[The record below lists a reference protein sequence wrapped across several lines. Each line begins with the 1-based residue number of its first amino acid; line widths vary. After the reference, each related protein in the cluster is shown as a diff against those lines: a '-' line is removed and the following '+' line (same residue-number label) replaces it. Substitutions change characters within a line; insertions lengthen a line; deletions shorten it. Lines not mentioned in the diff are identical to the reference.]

1 MKASKLAAKFGFS
14 CQVFAATWETGPAE
28 ERDAVLKV
36 QMPPN
41 DWEWYIVSEVH
52 ARFDSLSHP
61 LKEGATAWKKGFMS
75 APRCLTFTN
84 GAILVSQQQKMGTL
98 LDLVNLTKG
107 GAYNFVAAC
116 RYLVGSGSQGYQY
129 RVLPSVSE

>member
-1 MKASKLAAKFGFS
+1 M
-14 CQVFAATWETGPAE
+14 FAATWETGPAE
-28 ERDAVLKV
+28 EREAVLKV

-107 GAYNFVAAC
+107 GADIILLFLTWSRMPVT
-116 RYLVGSGSQGYQY
+116 SW
-129 RVLPSVSE
+129 

>member
-1 MKASKLAAKFGFS
+1 
-14 CQVFAATWETGPAE
+14 VFAATWETGPAE

-41 DWEWYIVSEVH
+41 DWEWYIISEVH

-61 LKEGATAWKKGFMS
+61 LKEGGATSSWKKGFMS
-75 APRCLTFTN
+75 APRCFTFSN

-98 LDLVNLTKG
+98 LDLVNLTKERG
-107 GAYNFVAAC
+107 FIEF
-116 RYLVGSGSQGYQY
+116 YLYFFY
-129 RVLPSVSE
+129 

>member
-1 MKASKLAAKFGFS
+1 MLISRTVHRHSPFRNELFYFLPYIKLHRLFFS
-14 CQVFAATWETGPAE
+14 RQVFAATWETGPAE
-28 ERDAVLKV
+28 EREAVLKV

-41 DWEWYIVSEVH
+41 DWEWYIISEVH

-61 LKEGATAWKKGFMS
+61 LKDDVATSWKKGFMS
-75 APRCLTFTN
+75 APRCFTYSN

-107 GAYNFVAAC
+107 GGLLIN
-116 RYLVGSGSQGYQY
+116 
-129 RVLPSVSE
+129 